1 MNTNKLILGVV
12 GGLLTGAV
20 LGVLF
25 APESGKNTRKKIK
38 DKSKELKDTMKNDF
52 DNAIQK
58 IEDKYQNIAQ
68 QSNEL
73 VQDGKTKA
81 ANEMANKN

>member
-58 IEDKYQNIAQ
+58 IEDKYQNITQ

-81 ANEMANKN
+81 VNEMANKN

>member
-1 MNTNKLILGVV
+1 MNTNKLIIGVV

-38 DKSKELKDTMKNDF
+38 NKSKELKDTMKNDF

-58 IEDKYQNIAQ
+58 IENKYQNIAQ
-68 QSNEL
+68 QANEL
-73 VQDGKTKA
+73 VQEGKAKA
-81 ANEMANKN
+81 ANEMANNN

>member
-68 QSNEL
+68 KSNEL

>member
-1 MNTNKLILGVV
+1 MNTNKLIIGVV

-25 APESGKNTRKKIK
+25 APENGKTTRKKIK
-38 DKSKELKDTMKNDF
+38 DKTKELKDTMKNDF
-52 DNAIQK
+52 DKAIQK

-68 QSNEL
+68 NTNDL
-73 VQDGKTKA
+73 VQEGKAKA
-81 ANEMANKN
+81 ANQMANEN